1 MIPGVSSAS
10 PFFIRF
16 TDCSDEQRETISQCW
31 GLIFEMLDEFMHF
44 SEQIQSVGVEVAPF
58 PWKRAGSSRS
68 FAPVGDVCGG
78 ERVRV
83 ALLLHHAEQWDG
95 EGRAIGRRARTV

>member
-44 SEQIQSVGVEVAPF
+44 SEQIQSVGVEVEPF

-68 FAPVGDVCGG
+68 LAPSHGAMGRG
-78 ERVRV
+78 
-83 ALLLHHAEQWDG
+83 DG
-95 EGRAIGRRARTV
+95 EGRAIGRRTWTV